1 MPMVCLLRQQQ
12 VGCRGMGGRG
22 EDGGGGQGKES
33 CELRACS
40 PEVSHDT
47 EVSSLV
53 VSTSSLGGRFQ
64 SLMVLGKNEVFLT
77 CNAFLLWWAWTAHDL
92 SAGER
97 GGGWACHH
105 LHIKVLS
112 TRLILTDLLTYDLG
126 SKMMMMTKWGFMSL
140 NVGLTY

>member
-1 MPMVCLLRQQQ
+1 MAGWGFEVNFGCGIEIEACLFEAQCQRRLAQSITKMISSETDALVRYNCK
-12 VGCRGMGGRG
+12 VPCPWYAYYANSKWVAGEWGGGGRM
-22 EDGGGGQGKES
+22 GGGGQGKES

-77 CNAFLLWWAWTAHDL
+77 CNAFLL
-92 SAGER
+92 
-97 GGGWACHH
+97 
-105 LHIKVLS
+105 
-112 TRLILTDLLTYDLG
+112 
-126 SKMMMMTKWGFMSL
+126 
-140 NVGLTY
+140 